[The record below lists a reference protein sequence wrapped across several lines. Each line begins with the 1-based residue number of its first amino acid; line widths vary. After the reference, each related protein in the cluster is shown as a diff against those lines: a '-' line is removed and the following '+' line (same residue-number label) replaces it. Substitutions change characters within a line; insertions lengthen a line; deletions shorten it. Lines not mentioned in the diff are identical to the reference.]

1 MSDPAAPGAVSS
13 APTITPP
20 RRLHPLTPFAR
31 GWQVVAVLFVLMAN
45 NMLGAGRWEFL
56 LIGLAIV
63 IPIGSIYGYLS
74 WRFTRWW
81 IEEGVLRLETGVL
94 FRRSRQV
101 RLDRL
106 QAIDIVRPLIA
117 RFIGLA
123 ELRLETAGAGETEAT
138 LAYLSE
144 KEAREVRAELLARAA
159 GLKWQALGGPPDADA
174 DADGGVGPPAA
185 MSVGAPEAPER
196 VITQVPTGTLLAS
209 LLLDVG
215 TILGAIYLAVLV
227 VLVFRFDAPGLFA
240 LLIPAVLGVGGAT
253 FGTFSRYFDFTV
265 ATSPDGLRLRHGLLE
280 TRAQTVPPGRI
291 QAIRLS
297 QPLLWRRFGW
307 ARLDVN
313 VAGYSGDSGQSKVS
327 TLVPVAPRP
336 VAVGLLD
343 LVLPGVQVDDIP
355 LESAPRRAR
364 WLNPLQGRYLAVGAN
379 DAVFVVRSG
388 WLNRKLVV
396 APHPRTQSVRLTQ
409 GPLQRIWQLGS
420 VHVDVTPGPVSVRA
434 LDRDVNEGLV
444 IVEAQAER
452 ARVARQSA
460 GPERWMEA
468 R

>member
-1 MSDPAAPGAVSS
+1 VTTSAGATT
-13 APTITPP
+13 AP

-45 NMLGAGRWEFL
+45 NVISSGRWQFL

-63 IPIGSIYGYLS
+63 IPIGSVYGYLS

-106 QAIDIVRPLIA
+106 QAVDIVRPLIA

-144 KEAREVRAELLARAA
+144 HEAREVRAELLARAA
-159 GLKWQALGGPPDADA
+159 GLKWQALGPPPDGAGDQLP
-174 DADGGVGPPAA
+174 DQLPPALSTA
-185 MSVGAPEAPER
+185 APEAPER
-196 VITQVPTGTLLAS
+196 VVTQVPTGTLLAS

-215 TILGAIYLAVLV
+215 TILGAIYLAILV
-227 VLVFRFDAPGLFA
+227 VAVVWFDAPGLFA
-240 LLIPAVLGVGGAT
+240 LLLPAILGLGGAT
-253 FGTFSRYFDFTV
+253 FGTFARYFDFTV

-280 TRAQTVPPGRI
+280 TRSQTVPPGRI

-307 ARLDVN
+307 VRLDVN
-313 VAGYSGDSGQSKVS
+313 VAGYSGDSGQAKVS
-327 TLVPVAPRP
+327 TLLPVAQRP
-336 VAVGLLD
+336 VAVALLD
-343 LVLPGVQVDDIP
+343 MVLPGVAVDDVP
-355 LESAPRRAR
+355 LHPVPSRAR
-364 WLNPLQGRYLAVGAN
+364 WLNPLQWRSLGVGAN

-388 WLNRKLVV
+388 WVNRKLVV

-409 GPLQRIWQLGS
+409 GPLQRAWRLGS
-420 VHVDVTPGPVSVRA
+420 VHLDVTPGPVSVRA
-434 LDRDVNEGLV
+434 LDRDVDEGLT

-452 ARVARQSA
+452 ARAARQAA

-468 R
+468 PPVA

>member
-1 MSDPAAPGAVSS
+1 VTEALG
-13 APTITPP
+13 TTTP

-45 NMLGAGRWEFL
+45 NMLGSGRWQFL
-56 LIGLAIV
+56 LVGLAIV
-63 IPIGSIYGYLS
+63 IPVGSIYGYFS

-106 QAIDIVRPLIA
+106 QAVDIVRPLIA

-144 KEAREVRAELLARAA
+144 HEAREVRAELLARAA
-159 GLKWQALGGPPDADA
+159 GLKWQALAPVPDGADQPP
-174 DADGGVGPPAA
+174 VPPPTA
-185 MSVGAPEAPER
+185 APEAPER
-196 VITQVPTGTLLAS
+196 VVTQVPTGTLLAS

-215 TILGAIYLAVLV
+215 TIFGAIYLAVLV
-227 VLVFRFDAPGLFA
+227 VAVVWFDAPGLFA
-240 LLIPAVLGVGGAT
+240 LLLPAILGLGGAT

-280 TRAQTVPPGRI
+280 TRSQTVPPGRI

-297 QPLLWRRFGW
+297 QPLLWRRFDW

-327 TLVPVAPRP
+327 TLLPVAPRP
-336 VAVGLLD
+336 IAVDLLD
-343 LVLPGVQVDDIP
+343 MVLPGVAVDDVP
-355 LESAPRRAR
+355 LEPVPRRAR
-364 WLNPLQGRYLAVGAN
+364 WLNPMQWRYLGVGAN

-409 GPLQRIWQLGS
+409 GPLQRAWRLGS

-434 LDRDVNEGLV
+434 LDRDADEGRA

-452 ARVARQSA
+452 ARVARQAA
-460 GPERWMEA
+460 GPERWMEVP
-468 R
+468 

>member
-1 MSDPAAPGAVSS
+1 VTDSAAPEAVSG
-13 APTITPP
+13 APAITAP

-45 NMLGAGRWEFL
+45 NMLGVGRWEFL

-106 QAIDIVRPLIA
+106 QAVDIVRPLIA

-159 GLKWQALGGPPDADA
+159 GLKWQALGVPTEADA
-174 DADGGVGPPAA
+174 DASPPTAVPA
-185 MSVGAPEAPER
+185 SAPEAPER

-215 TILGAIYLAVLV
+215 TILGAIYLVVLV
-227 VLVFRFDAPGLFA
+227 VLVFWFDAPGLFA
-240 LLIPAVLGVGGAT
+240 LLVPAVLGVGGAT

-327 TLVPVAPRP
+327 TLLPVAPRP

-355 LESAPRRAR
+355 LEPAPRRAR

-388 WLNRKLVV
+388 WVNRRLIV

-409 GPLQRIWQLGS
+409 GPLQRAGRLGT
-420 VHVDVTPGPVSVRA
+420 VHLDVTPGPVSVRA
-434 LDRDVNEGLV
+434 LDRDVNEGLA

-468 R
+468 RTVT

>member
-1 MSDPAAPGAVSS
+1 VSDPAGREALTGTS
-13 APTITPP
+13 ATTLP

-31 GWQVVAVLFVLMAN
+31 GWQVVALLFVVMAN
-45 NMLGAGRWEFL
+45 NVVGASGWQFL

-63 IPIGSIYGYLS
+63 IPAGSIYGYFS

-106 QAIDIVRPLIA
+106 QAVDIVRPLIA

-144 KEAREVRAELLARAA
+144 HEAREVRAELLARAA
-159 GLKWQALGGPPDADA
+159 GLKWQALGPPPGTAADA
-174 DADGGVGPPAA
+174 AADGVLLAPPTA
-185 MSVGAPEAPER
+185 APEAPER
-196 VITQVPTGTLLAS
+196 VVTQVPTGTLLAS
-209 LLLDVG
+209 LLLDFG
-215 TILGAIYLAVLV
+215 TIFGAIYLGVLV
-227 VLVFRFDAPGLFA
+227 VAVLWFEAPGFFA
-240 LLIPAVLGVGGAT
+240 LLLPALLGLGGAT
-253 FGTFSRYFDFTV
+253 FGAFARFFDFTV

-280 TRAQTVPPGRI
+280 TRSQTVPPGRI

-307 ARLDVN
+307 TRLDVN

-327 TLVPVAPRP
+327 TLLPVAPRP
-336 VAVGLLD
+336 IAVGLLD
-343 LVLPGVQVDDIP
+343 MVLPGVAVDDVP
-355 LESAPRRAR
+355 LQPAPRRAR
-364 WLNPLQGRYLAVGAN
+364 WLNPLQWRYLGVGAN

-388 WLNRKLVV
+388 WLNRKLIV

-409 GPLQRIWQLGS
+409 GPLQRAWRLGS
-420 VHVDVTPGPVSVRA
+420 VHLDVTPGPVSVRA
-434 LDRDVNEGLV
+434 LDRDVDEGLA

-452 ARVARQSA
+452 ARAARLAA

-468 R
+468 P

>member
-1 MSDPAAPGAVSS
+1 M
-13 APTITPP
+13 
-20 RRLHPLTPFAR
+20 HPLTPFAR

-45 NMLGAGRWEFL
+45 NMLGAGRWQFL

-63 IPIGSIYGYLS
+63 IPVGSVYGYFS

-106 QAIDIVRPLIA
+106 QAVDIVRPLIA

-144 KEAREVRAELLARAA
+144 HEARDVRAELLARAA
-159 GLKWQALGGPPDADA
+159 GLKWQAVDPPTEIGDDAA
-174 DADGGVGPPAA
+174 PAGQRPSSA
-185 MSVGAPEAPER
+185 PSLGAPEAPER
-196 VITQVPTGTLLAS
+196 IVTQVPTGTLLAS

-215 TILGAIYLAVLV
+215 TILGASTSWSSSSRWCASTRRGCSPSS
-227 VLVFRFDAPGLFA
+227 FPRFSA
-240 LLIPAVLGVGGAT
+240 IGGAT

-307 ARLDVN
+307 ARFDVN
-313 VAGYSGDSGQSKVS
+313 VAGYSGDSGQGKVS

-336 VAVGLLD
+336 VAVGFSRWSFPVSSSTTSGSSLLRAARD
-343 LVLPGVQVDDIP
+343 GSIP
-355 LESAPRRAR
+355 CS
-364 WLNPLQGRYLAVGAN
+364 GRSLGVGAS

-409 GPLQRIWQLGS
+409 GPLQRVWRLGS
-420 VHVDVTPGPVSVRA
+420 VHVDVTAGPGLGSGARPRRRRGAWS
-434 LDRDVNEGLV
+434 